1 MADVRGTL
9 TRVLGYAETAFKT
22 PGAEGF
28 VLPLT
33 QFTPQPRQPRIQS
46 QTLTGRRGT
55 TRSAAGLKSVEGQ
68 WSYEVAPES
77 VGIVLRHLVGNPTTT
92 GASAPYTHVFQHAI
106 SGANALPPGLTLE
119 QDFGA
124 GTIASAA
131 RILRMLGCRINQGT
145 LTLTPQGFQTMNLD
159 ILGSDWLQA
168 TTLLDATPTDV
179 GHTGFE
185 APNVSIT
192 IGSPA
197 KDICLNQLT
206 LTIGNDLDPDKYC
219 ITGGGVRDGL
229 TEGFAMVSGQ
239 ITAFFDHEDVINTV
253 LSGADTSMT
262 ITISRGT
269 GLGTAGNESLV
280 IAIPALVFEAAG
292 APINGPRGQRI
303 QANFMAHRVGAAE
316 LGITYTLKNAVASY

>member
-9 TRVLGYAETAFKT
+9 TRVLGYTETPFKT
-22 PGAEGF
+22 PGSDGF

-33 QFTPQPRQPRIQS
+33 QFTPQPRQPRVQS

-55 TRSAAGLKSVEGQ
+55 TRSSAGLKSVEGQ
-68 WSYEVAPES
+68 WGYEMAPES
-77 VGIVLRHLVGNPTTT
+77 LGIVLKHLVGVPTTT
-92 GASAPYTHVFQHAI
+92 GTGPYTHVFQHAI
-106 SGANALPPGLTLE
+106 SGANALPAGLTLE

-124 GTIASAA
+124 GTIAAAA

-145 LTLTPQGFQTMNLD
+145 MTLTPQGFQTMQLD

-168 TTLLDATPTDV
+168 TTPLDATPTDV
-179 GHTGFE
+179 GHSGFE
-185 APNVSIT
+185 APDITVT

-197 KDICLNQLT
+197 AQICLNQLT

-219 ITGGGVRDGL
+219 ISGGGVRDGL
-229 TEGFAMVSGQ
+229 VEGFAMVSGQ

-253 LSGADTSMT
+253 LSGADTSMNVT
-262 ITISRGT
+262 LSRGD
-269 GLGTAGNESLV
+269 GLGTAGNESLT

-292 APINGPRGQRI
+292 APITGPRGQRI
-303 QANFMAHRVGAAE
+303 QASFMAHRVGAAE
-316 LGITYTLKNAVASY
+316 LGITYTLRNAVAAY